1 MLIYVSGKYSGDI
14 DANIE
19 KAMQIAAELWI
30 KGHAVI
36 CPHGN
41 TSHFEIRCPA
51 VTWEQYIAGDLNMI
65 ARCDGL
71 VMIPGWEESK
81 GAVIEKEYAE
91 KLKIPVWLYPDLPEI
106 HLTEIRSPVQAQ
118 AFREIVGRMYRTH
131 LDKNADY
138 SPANIAGPGELG
150 LATRIWDKCT
160 RMMNLL
166 GFKIEV
172 TRSEHVD
179 PAKTPKNEPLEDTYM
194 DLAVYGIIGL
204 LFRQGKWGR

>member
-1 MLIYVSGKYSGDI
+1 MLLYVSGAYSGNI
-14 DANIE
+14 DENIE
-19 KAMQIAAELWI
+19 QAAKIAAELWE

-36 CPHGN
+36 CPHLN
-41 TSHFEIRCPA
+41 TMHFEIRCPQ
-51 VTWEQYIAGDLNMI
+51 VEYTTYINGDLNMI
-65 ARCDGL
+65 ARCDGM
-71 VMIPGWEESK
+71 VMVPNWTGSQ
-81 GAVIEKEYAE
+81 GATIEKEYADS
-91 KLKIPVWLYPDLPEI
+91 LKIPVWFYPDIPELHI
-106 HLTEIRSPVQAQ
+106 TEIRSPEQAQ
-118 AFREIVGRMYRTH
+118 GFREIIGRMYRVH

-166 GFKIEV
+166 GFKIDV

-179 PAKTPKNEPLEDTYM
+179 VAKIPKNEPLEDTYM

-204 LFRQGKWGR
+204 LFRQGKWGH

>member
-1 MLIYVSGKYSGDI
+1 MLIYVSGRYSGDI
-14 DANIE
+14 DTNIE
-19 KAMQIAAELWI
+19 AAAQVASELWK

-36 CPHGN
+36 CPHLN
-41 TSHFEIRCPA
+41 TAHFEQRCSE
-51 VTWEQYIAGDLNMI
+51 VTYETYINGDLNMI
-65 ARCDGL
+65 ARCDGM
-71 VMIPGWEESK
+71 VMVPGWETSPGAREESD
-81 GAVIEKEYAE
+81 YAHA
-91 KLKIPVWLYPDLPEI
+91 LKIPVWYYPDLPEL
-106 HLTEIRSPVQAQ
+106 HVTELRSPLQARG
-118 AFREIVGRMYRTH
+118 FREIIGKMYRVH

-166 GFKIEV
+166 GFTIAV
-172 TRSEHVD
+172 TCSEHVD

-204 LFRQGKWGR
+204 LFRQGKWGK

>member
-1 MLIYVSGKYSGDI
+1 MLIYVSGKYSGSI
-14 DANIE
+14 DENIE
-19 KAMQIAAELWI
+19 EAAQIAAELWE

-36 CPHGN
+36 CPHLN
-41 TSHFEIRCPA
+41 TAHFEQRCPS
-51 VTWEQYIAGDLNMI
+51 VTWETYISGDLNMI
-65 ARCDGL
+65 SRCDGM
-71 VMIPGWEESK
+71 VMVPNWEDSK
-81 GAVIEKEYAE
+81 GAIVERDYALS
-91 KLKIPVWLYPDLPEI
+91 LKMPVWYYPALPELHI
-106 HLTEIRSPVQAQ
+106 TELRSPEQAKG
-118 AFREIVGRMYRTH
+118 FREIVGRMYRVH

-172 TRSEHVD
+172 TCSEHVD

-204 LFRQGKWGR
+204 LFRQGKWGK

>member
-1 MLIYVSGKYSGDI
+1 MLVYVSGKYSGDI

-19 KAMQIAAELWI
+19 IAAQIAAQLWDE
-30 KGHAVI
+30 GHAVI
-36 CPHGN
+36 CPHMN
-41 TSHFEIRCPA
+41 TAHFENRCLA
-51 VTWEQYIAGDLNMI
+51 TWENYIAGDLNMI
-65 ARCDGL
+65 SRCDAM
-71 VMIPGWEESK
+71 VMIPGWEDSK
-81 GAVIEKEYAE
+81 GAVVEKDYAE
-91 KLKIPVWLYPDLPEI
+91 KLHIPIWYYPDVPELHI
-106 HLTEIRSPVQAQ
+106 TEQRSPVQAQ
-118 AFREIVGRMYRTH
+118 AFREIVGRMYRLH

-166 GFKIEV
+166 GFKIDV

-179 PAKTPKNEPLEDTYM
+179 VSKTPKHEPLEDTYM

>member
-1 MLIYVSGKYSGDI
+1 MLLYVSGKYSGDI

-19 KAMQIAAELWI
+19 TAMVIAAELWI

-36 CPHGN
+36 CPHAN
-41 TSHFEIRCPA
+41 TAHFERRGLSL
-51 VTWEQYIAGDLNMI
+51 TYEDYIAGDLNMI
-65 ARCDGL
+65 SRCDGL
-71 VMIPGWEESK
+71 VMIPDWENSK
-81 GAVIEKEYAE
+81 GAVIEKDYAE
-91 KLKIPVWLYPDLPEI
+91 SLNIPIWFYPDVPDI
-106 HLTEIRSPVQAQ
+106 HTTEKRSPVQSQ
-118 AFREIVGRMYRTH
+118 AFREIVGKMYRVH

-160 RMMNLL
+160 RLMNLL
-166 GFKIEV
+166 GFKIDV

-179 PAKTPKNEPLEDTYM
+179 VAKTPKNEPLEDTYM